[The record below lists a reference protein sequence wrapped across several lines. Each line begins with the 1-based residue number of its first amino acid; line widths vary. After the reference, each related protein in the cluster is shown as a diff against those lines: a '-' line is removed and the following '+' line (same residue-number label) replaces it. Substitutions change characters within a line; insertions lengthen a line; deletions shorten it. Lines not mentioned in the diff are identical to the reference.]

1 MVPPAAQFKIAKR
14 KGKHSTLGRARL
26 GKQQMNP
33 SPAASIRKPEVRTLD
48 PAGVIPEG
56 PPLRPCPIPGPCPV
70 LAGDIRK
77 PLNRLDEKT
86 LTVKEA
92 AYRLGKS
99 ADAVYL
105 WLRTGRLRGWQ
116 PGGPGCAI
124 LVAESSVN
132 AALLFSFE
140 QAGAGRGG
148 AGLRSRGRSPHW
160 LSLRWDCERK
170 IVYPSAFGQG

>member
-1 MVPPAAQFKIAKR
+1 MVPPTAQFKTAKK
-14 KGKHSTLGRARL
+14 KGKYGTLGRARL

-33 SPAASIRKPEVRTLD
+33 SPAASVRKPVKRTID

-56 PPLRPCPIPGPCPV
+56 PPLRPCPILGPCPV
-70 LAGDIRK
+70 LAGDVRK

-99 ADAVYL
+99 SDSVYL
-105 WLRTGRLRGWQ
+105 WLRSGRLRGWQ

-124 LVAESSVN
+124 LVSESSVKD
-132 AALLFSFE
+132 ALLFSFE
-140 QAGAGRGG
+140 RASAGRG
-148 AGLRSRGRSPHW
+148 AASLRSRGRSPNR
-160 LSLRWDCERK
+160 LSSWWD
-170 IVYPSAFGQG
+170 